1 MLNYFLSHVFDK
13 ENEGA
18 PGDDAGDQSAGDQ
31 LGKAPAG
38 DPPAGDADKEKP
50 PKPPKE
56 RSRDDVVNDRFAEL
70 TRKNT
75 EAAALAARE
84 RTRAE
89 KAERELQAA
98 HALLARAPKAGDTPP
113 PNVDDAPPLQP
124 AQRPPPFRPVVEERS
139 INDILNS
146 EEGRAAIAKQAAA
159 ERAAADI
166 SARGDEIYERA
177 VAEFGQSKVTKALS
191 NFKIFD
197 GIKPELAEAVF
208 ELGDDAPAVL
218 MEIASKPAIIEKL
231 YAATPARMGAM
242 VAALATTVKKPAIS
256 KVGEPPGEMG
266 GRGNAGPAD
275 LTSKDTPMA
284 DWVRTREEDLK
295 RRGVRL

>member
-1 MLNYFLSHVFDK
+1 MRNYFLSHVFDK
-13 ENEGA
+13 DNEGA
-18 PGDDAGDQSAGDQ
+18 PGDDAVDQSAGGQQ
-31 LGKAPAG
+31 LGKAPA
-38 DPPAGDADKEKP
+38 DNPPAGDAAAKE
-50 PKPPKE
+50 KPPKE

-98 HALLARAPKAGDTPP
+98 HELLARAPKAGDLPTP
-113 PNVDDAPPLQP
+113 NADDAPPPQP
-124 AQRPPPFRPVVEERS
+124 ARRPPPFRPVIEERS

-208 ELGDDAPAVL
+208 ELGDDAAAVL
-218 MEIASKPAIIEKL
+218 MEIASKPAVIEKL

-266 GRGNAGPAD
+266 GRGNAGSAD
-275 LTSKDTPMA
+275 LTSKDTTMA

-295 RRGVRL
+295 RRGVRI